1 MGHTRAVPL
10 DLPDS
15 EAPTNVELDRN
26 AGLTLQWPDGTSA
39 HFGLEELRRNCPCAE
54 CRGLRE
60 QGRSVGPNPR
70 SLLAFS
76 ALDAELVGGWGM
88 SIRWSD
94 GHSTGIY
101 AWSIL
106 RAWQNPH

>member
-1 MGHTRAVPL
+1 MPL
-10 DLPDS
+10 DLPDA
-15 EAPTNVELDRN
+15 EAPESVELDR
-26 AGLTLQWPDGTSA
+26 AATLSLRWADGTERRYELA
-39 HFGLEELRRNCPCAE
+39 ELRRNCPCAE

-60 QGRSVGPNPR
+60 QGQTPGPGPD
-70 SLLAFS
+70 APIT
-76 ALDAELVGGWGM
+76 AIDAELVGGWGL

-106 RAWQNPH
+106 RMWDGPAT